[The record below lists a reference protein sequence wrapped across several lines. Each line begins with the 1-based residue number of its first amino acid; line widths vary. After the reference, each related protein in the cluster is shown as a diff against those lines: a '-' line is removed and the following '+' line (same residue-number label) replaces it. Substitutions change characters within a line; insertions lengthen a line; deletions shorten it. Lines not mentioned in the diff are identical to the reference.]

1 MELSKNA
8 NFRFLIKTA
17 QPLKL
22 IGGILFYFIGGG
34 IIDYLGRPIQW
45 QTFWI
50 GLAAFILLQL
60 SSYFLNEYFTF
71 QAFPHRQSGKTDRKK
86 VDSGEMSL
94 PQEVFLQVSLISL
107 AVWAVLSYLL
117 LRTGAINVTG
127 GIFWGIAFVVMFFYA
142 VPPFRLSQSGFGEIA
157 DAFFITSLLPAWAVV
172 LQIGELHSL
181 LAMLTLPLTALYI
194 AISIALSLENYTLFN
209 QDKHQ
214 TILTRMG
221 WQQGMT
227 LHNLL
232 ILFSYVFVGIALL
245 TGLPWSLCWPMLM
258 TLPLGIYQ
266 TYIVWQIG
274 NGAKPPWKLLR
285 VTSIGLIS
293 VSAYLIMYS
302 LWTR

>member
-1 MELSKNA
+1 MELSNNA
-8 NFRFLIKTA
+8 NFRYLIKTA

-22 IGGILFYFIGGG
+22 LGAILFYFIGGG

-45 QTFWI
+45 LIFWI

-60 SSYFLNEYFTF
+60 SSYFLNEFFTLRAYPNG
-71 QAFPHRQSGKTDRKK
+71 QPGKTDRKK

-94 PQEVFLQVSLISL
+94 PREVFLQVSLILLS
-107 AVWAVLSYLL
+107 VWAVLSYLL
-117 LRTGAINVTG
+117 LRAGVIDVTG
-127 GIFWGIAFVVMFFYA
+127 GIFWGIAFIVMFFYA
-142 VPPFRLSQSGFGEIA
+142 VPPFRLSHSGYGEIA
-157 DAFFITSLLPAWAVV
+157 EAFFITNLLPAWAVV

-194 AISIALSLENYTLFN
+194 AVSIALSLENYSLVN

-232 ILFSYVFVGIALL
+232 ILFSYIFVGIALL
-245 TGLPWSLCWPMLM
+245 TGLPWSLCWPLLM
-258 TLPLGIYQ
+258 TLPLGAYQ
-266 TYIVWQIG
+266 IYIVWQIG
-274 NGAKPPWKLLR
+274 DGAKPPWKLLK
-285 VTSIGLIS
+285 VTSMGLIGI
-293 VSAYLIMYS
+293 SAYLIMYS